1 MKIIFAGL
9 YYVFAL
15 NTFQASSFKGDY
27 YIALS
32 SEDTVKINLQLS
44 SISSSRSNEML
55 ALSGALLMKKSGF
68 LKSGKDKLAL
78 FEKGKIMLETSIK
91 KEYQNAEY
99 RFLRLVIQ
107 ENCPAILKYH
117 DQVNDDAQ
125 QIRNSFQ
132 LFAPAVK
139 KAIRDYAKKSKTLKE
154 DEF

>member
-1 MKIIFAGL
+1 
-9 YYVFAL
+9 
-15 NTFQASSFKGDY
+15 
-27 YIALS
+27 
-32 SEDTVKINLQLS
+32 
-44 SISSSRSNEML
+44 ML